1 MEDKTTDFEINSDWF
16 NLTTEE
22 LLALEVDNS
31 DDDAVEC
38 CPCGEYLS
46 DEDIATIIAAENGEW
61 ITRTADEMIEHTRK
75 LCENTKGE
83 NDEIK

>member
-16 NLTTEE
+16 NVTMEE
-22 LLALEVDNS
+22 LLVLEVDNS

-46 DEDIATIIAAENGEW
+46 DEDIATIIAAENGPWTGMTVEEA
-61 ITRTADEMIEHTRK
+61 IAHNRK
-75 LCENTKGE
+75 LCGRDNGE